1 MIGVQLVDNK
11 IGIIGYGNHA
21 SRIISILED
30 FGDMQISK
38 IFHPTKIVSEKIGTT
53 RFEDLYDCNC
63 VFILSPDNT
72 HFEYISKLLD
82 NYDGYIFCEKPVVTK
97 NTEFNELNNIDINKK
112 KKIFF
117 NFNFRYSKMS
127 NLLKKEIIEKKI
139 GEISHINIIST
150 HGLAF
155 KSEYLDSWRSDKE
168 KNLNNI
174 LDSLGIHYL
183 DLILFHIGNVENS
196 NYFPSLVSKNG
207 TSYDTCTITLETKQ
221 TSIMIFC
228 SYATPK
234 INEIVIIGTNGYIT
248 IRDDKKETF
257 SPRDTFDEKGFFIK
271 PPVIQSEEFNFEN
284 EYKES
289 LKQSIKYFLE
299 CVKNNKSIDL
309 ENFEKSM
316 ITTKLLIDLKQ

>member
-1 MIGVQLVDNK
+1 MVDSK

-21 SRIISILED
+21 SRIIPILED
-30 FGDMQISK
+30 FGDVEISK
-38 IFHPTKIVSEKIGTT
+38 IFHPTKIVSEKIGTN
-53 RFEDLYDCNC
+53 RFEDLYDCDC

-72 HFEYISKLLD
+72 HFEYIIKLIEA

-97 NTEFNELNNIDINKK
+97 DTELNKLNNIDMNKK

-117 NFNFRYSKMS
+117 NFNFRYSKIS
-127 NLLKKEIIEKKI
+127 NLLKKEIAEKKI
-139 GEISHINIIST
+139 GKINHINIIST

-155 KSEYLDSWRSDKE
+155 KQEYLDSWRSDKE
-168 KNLNNI
+168 KNLDNI

-183 DLILFHIGNVENS
+183 DLILFHLGNIKNS
-196 NYFPSLVSKNG
+196 NYLPSLSSKNG
-207 TSYDTCTITLETKQ
+207 TSYDTCMITLETEQ

-228 SYATPK
+228 SYASPK
-234 INEIVIIGTNGYIT
+234 INEIEIIGTDGYIT
-248 IRDDKKETF
+248 IRDDKKEIF
-257 SPRDTFDEKGFFIK
+257 LPRDTFDEKGFFIK
-271 PPVIQSEEFNFEN
+271 PPMIQSEEFNFEN

-299 CVKNNKSIDL
+299 CVKNNKTIDL

-316 ITTKLLIDLKQ
+316 ITTKILIDLKK